1 MHNATSPILPT
12 PILQQGDHVLVV
24 GLGKSGYAAV
34 RFLLAQGMR
43 VSVSEGGRAPQLDAE
58 KIQWLQEKGVYC
70 EIGGHSSELFSK
82 VDAILLSPGVP
93 LTLPALAAARAK
105 GIPVFGELA
114 LAQDFLKA
122 PVVAITGTN
131 GKSTVTTLVGDLL
144 AAAGKKVFVGGNL
157 GTPLCEYLAG
167 PQEAE
172 WVVLEVSSFQLD
184 TAGNFRPRVAIL
196 LNITPDHLDRYPSY
210 GAYAASKWSIFR
222 HQQPEDTAIL
232 DGDDPE
238 IARLLAEAA
247 TDPASPFAIRSRR
260 AIVGERTVGIGASLN
275 GTVAA
280 IREVVPGAAV
290 EEYELAGTPLAMA
303 PNSHNAMTAIIA
315 ARCCGCSPKAVQR
328 GLAAF
333 KPLPHRLA
341 LVAEVAGV
349 GYYDDSKATNIGAVV
364 SALEGMRQPVV
375 LIAGGLDKGGDYRI
389 MRDIVQQKVK
399 AMVLIG
405 SARQLMAAAFE
416 DLIPIVFA
424 ESMAEAVDK
433 ARDLA
438 RQGDVVLLS
447 PACASFDM
455 FENYGHRGEVFREA
469 VQALRS
475 TPRQVRGGGSP
486 CPIVEALVA

>member
-1 MHNATSPILPT
+1 MHESSNATLPMPILT
-12 PILQQGDHVLVV
+12 KGDHVLVV

-43 VSVSEGGRAPQLDAE
+43 VSVSEGGRAAQLE
-58 KIQWLQEKGVYC
+58 TEMIQWLQEKGVYC
-70 EIGGHSSELFSK
+70 EIGGHSSELFRK

-93 LTLPALAAARAK
+93 LTLPALAAAREK
-105 GIPVFGELA
+105 KIPIFGELA
-114 LAQDFLKA
+114 LARDFMRA

-131 GKSTVTTLVGDLL
+131 GKSTVTTLVGELL
-144 AAAGKKVFVGGNL
+144 RAAGKKVFVGGNL

-184 TAGNFRPRVAIL
+184 SAGDFRPQVAIL
-196 LNITPDHLDRYPSY
+196 LNITPDHLDRYPSFAAY
-210 GAYAASKWSIFR
+210 GDSKWSIFR
-222 HQQPEDTAIL
+222 RQQPGDAAIL

-238 IARLLAEAA
+238 IGRLLAEAA
-247 TDPASPFAIRSRR
+247 NDPASPYRITARCFV
-260 AIVGERTVGIGASLN
+260 VGEDAAGVGASMRGN
-275 GTVAA
+275 VAQVRLA
-280 IREVVPGAAV
+280 AAAGA
-290 EEYELAGTPLAMA
+290 EEYDLSGTPLALA

-315 ARCCGCSPKAVQR
+315 ARCCGCEPGAIRQ

-333 KPLPHRLA
+333 EPLPHRLA
-341 LVAEVAGV
+341 LVAEVDRVA
-349 GYYDDSKATNIGAVV
+349 YYDDSKATNIGAVV
-364 SALEGMRQPVV
+364 SALEGMKQPVV

-389 MRDIVQQKVK
+389 MRGIVREKVK

-405 SARQLMAAAFE
+405 SARQLMAAAFG

-424 ESMAEAVDK
+424 ESLEAAVGQ

-438 RQGDVVLLS
+438 RPGDVVLLS

-455 FENYGHRGEVFREA
+455 FRSYAHRGEVFRQA
-469 VQALRS
+469 VLALRS
-475 TPRQVRGGGSP
+475 LPRESRGGGSP
-486 CPIVEALVA
+486 CPIMEALVA